1 MKYSNAMKITT
12 NADEVLISIPKG
24 ILEMRDIQDFID
36 YVRYKVIISKS
47 KATDADIAA
56 LTEEINEALGASNK
70 LFTEQKK

>member
-1 MKYSNAMKITT
+1 MKITT